1 MDHQFW
7 HSKWESKRLGFHQE
21 KVNSRLRKFWPRLA
35 LPATSYAFVPLCGKS
50 LDMCWLAERHPVLG
64 VELSDIALRDF
75 FSDIERVPKIVDSA
89 TFRRYRGGPFELLC
103 GDFFALT
110 SADLGQ
116 VGGVY
121 DRASLVALPAPLRAR
136 YARHLGQVLPSGCQL
151 LLITMIYDERK
162 MHGPPF
168 SVTEDEIGTLFAP
181 HFAIEKVA
189 ESEGPD
195 IVGNLRDRG
204 LDTLIE
210 QVFILTRN
218 HTRPRL

>member
-7 HSKWESKRLGFHQE
+7 QNKWESKRLGFHQE
-21 KVNSRLRKFWPRLA
+21 KINSRLRKFWPQLA

-64 VELSDIALRDF
+64 VELSDIALEDF
-75 FSDIERVPKIVDSA
+75 FNGIEIVPEIVSDTI
-89 TFRRYRGGPFELLC
+89 FRCYRGGSFELLC
-103 GDFFALT
+103 GDFFAL
-110 SADLGQ
+110 SSVDLKR

-121 DRASLVALPAPLRAR
+121 DRASLVALPTSLRAR
-136 YARHLGQVLPSGCQL
+136 YACHLGQVLPSGCQI

-162 MHGPPF
+162 MSGPPF
-168 SVTEDEIGTLFAP
+168 SVTEDEIGALFAS
-181 HFAIEKVA
+181 HFSIEKIA

-204 LDTLIE
+204 LDTLTE

-218 HTRPRL
+218 